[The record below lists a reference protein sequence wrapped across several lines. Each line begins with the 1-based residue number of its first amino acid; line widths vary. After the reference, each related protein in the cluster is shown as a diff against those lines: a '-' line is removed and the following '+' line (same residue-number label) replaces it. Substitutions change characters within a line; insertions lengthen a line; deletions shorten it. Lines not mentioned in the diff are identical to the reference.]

1 MNGDVDMK
9 FQVEDEGRI
18 MIYVE
23 DAHAEFDD
31 IEISVSKSVMGWLY
45 NAILQLFHQKL
56 VNKITD
62 LINSSIKHDVP
73 KALNA
78 YLADLPSAVRLCTC
92 ACPLRSAC
100 RNVFSQ
106 PEKRHITVQLDSH
119 NETKSLTRTVVIY
132 SFSGMHFHIGSVV
145 QHASQSFSMRVMR

>member
-92 ACPLRSAC
+92 ACPLSSTC
-100 RNVFSQ
+100 LKVSSQ
-106 PEKRHITVQLDSH
+106 PKKIRDLVVQPDAY
-119 NETKSLTRTVVIY
+119 NWMKSLRKTTVIY
-132 SFSGMHFHIGSVV
+132 SFNCTHLHLGLPMFQFAHCSTCES
-145 QHASQSFSMRVMR
+145 